1 MKKILILGANSYIG
15 TSFENYI
22 QQKYPDDYE
31 IHTISLHGDTW
42 RHENWSSYDSI
53 LNVTGKAHADISKLS
68 EEQKQEYYA
77 INCDLAVETAKKAIE
92 DGAAQYIY
100 LSSIIIYGD
109 SSNSRTPVRIT
120 ADTKPAPS
128 NFYGDSKWQAEQKLQ
143 ELFRTAEKT
152 TGHTRLVLIRLPMI
166 YGPGCKGNYKTLVKM
181 SQKLPLFPTYHNER
195 SVLHIDHLTE
205 YLRNLV
211 NSGTGG
217 LYLPQDD
224 TCRSTPDMVFELA
237 EAAGRRM
244 YHAAWMNPFV
254 RLAFYLP
261 GKPGRLARKAFGTLV
276 IDHELSKSS
285 QGSQS
290 SQNGHKQKRIS
301 ADPTVSIITVTYNSE
316 KTLRH
321 TIESVLAQT
330 YAKIEYWIID
340 GASSDHT
347 VEIAESY
354 RAELEAKGIRYHI
367 LSEPDNGI
375 YDAMNKGI
383 RHATGEIIGII
394 NSDDWYELDAVQTA
408 VETFQNTGCDL
419 MYANIRMYK
428 ADGSSFVKKARTRK
442 FQTSRDWNHP
452 TTFVCA
458 ECYKKYPFRKLGIH
472 DDYGFFL
479 QMRKQGKKIVT
490 VDRVLADFHMGG
502 ASNHKDLKAAKKRIR
517 DRYLYCYRINGYSRW
532 YLIECVAIEA
542 AKFLLG

>member
-22 QQKYPDDYE
+22 YQKYPEDYE

-152 TGHTRLVLIRLPMI
+152 TGHTRLVLLRLPMI

-211 NSGTGG
+211 DSGTGG

-244 YHAAWMNPFV
+244 YHAAWMTPFV

-285 QGSQS
+285 QS
-290 SQNGHKQKRIS
+290 SQNGHKQKQIS

-330 YAKIEYWIID
+330 YTKIEYWIID

-347 VEIAESY
+347 VEIAEAY
-354 RAELEAKGIRYHI
+354 RPKLQAKGIRYHI
-367 LSEPDNGI
+367 LSEPDNSI

-394 NSDDWYELDAVQTA
+394 NSDDRYEPEAVQTA
-408 VETFQNTGCDL
+408 VETFQHTACDL

-452 TTFVCA
+452 TTFVRA

>member
-22 QQKYPDDYE
+22 YQKYPEDYE

-152 TGHTRLVLIRLPMI
+152 TGHTRLVLLRLPMI

-211 NSGTGG
+211 DSGTGG

-285 QGSQS
+285 QS
-290 SQNGHKQKRIS
+290 SQNGHKQKQIS

-330 YAKIEYWIID
+330 YTKIEYWIID

-347 VEIAESY
+347 VEIAEAY
-354 RAELEAKGIRYHI
+354 RPKLQAKGIRYHI

-394 NSDDWYELDAVQTA
+394 NSDDRYEPEAVQTA
-408 VETFQNTGCDL
+408 VETFQHTACDL

-452 TTFVCA
+452 TTFVRA
-458 ECYKKYPFRKLGIH
+458 ECYKKYPYRKLGIH

>member
-31 IHTISLHGDTW
+31 IHTTSLRGDAW
-42 RHENWSSYDSI
+42 RQEDWSGYDSI
-53 LNVTGKAHADISKLS
+53 LNVTGKAHADIAQLS
-68 EEQKQEYYA
+68 EAQKQEYYTV
-77 INCDLAVETAKKAIE
+77 NCGLAVEAAKKAIA

-100 LSSIIIYGD
+100 LSSIIVYGD

-152 TGHTRLVLIRLPMI
+152 TGHTRLVLLRLPMI

-211 NSGTGG
+211 DSGTGG

-244 YHAAWMNPFV
+244 CHAAWMNPFV

-290 SQNGHKQKRIS
+290 SQNGHKQKQIS

-330 YAKIEYWIID
+330 YTKIEYWIID

-347 VEIAESY
+347 VEIAEAY
-354 RAELEAKGIRYHI
+354 RPKLQAKGIRYHI
-367 LSEPDNGI
+367 LSEPDSGI

-383 RHATGEIIGII
+383 CHAAGEIIGII
-394 NSDDWYELDAVQTA
+394 NSDDWYEPEAVQTA

-428 ADGSSFVKKARTRK
+428 ADGSTFIKKARTRK

-452 TTFVCA
+452 TTFVRS
-458 ECYKKYPFRKLGIH
+458 ECYKEHPFRQLGIH

-479 QMRKQGKKIVT
+479 QMRKLGKRIVT
-490 VDRVLADFHMGG
+490 VDKVLADFHMGG

>member
-22 QQKYPDDYE
+22 YQKYPEDYE

-152 TGHTRLVLIRLPMI
+152 TGHTRLVLLRLPMI

-211 NSGTGG
+211 DSGTGG

-254 RLAFYLP
+254 RLAFYLL

-285 QGSQS
+285 QS
-290 SQNGHKQKRIS
+290 SQNGHKQKQIS

-330 YAKIEYWIID
+330 YTKIEYWIID

-347 VEIAESY
+347 VEIAEAY
-354 RAELEAKGIRYHI
+354 RPKLQAKGIRYHI

-394 NSDDWYELDAVQTA
+394 NSDDRYEPEAVQTA
-408 VETFQNTGCDL
+408 VETFQHTACDL

-452 TTFVCA
+452 TTFVRA

>member
-22 QQKYPDDYE
+22 YQKYPEDYE

-42 RHENWSSYDSI
+42 RNENWSSYDSI

-109 SSNSRTPVRIT
+109 SSNSRIPVRIT
-120 ADTKPAPS
+120 TDTKPTPS

-143 ELFRTAEKT
+143 ELFRAAEKT
-152 TGHTRLVLIRLPMI
+152 TRHTRLVLLRLPMI
-166 YGPGCKGNYKTLVKM
+166 YGPGCKGNYKTLVKLA
-181 SQKLPLFPTYHNER
+181 QKLPLFPTYHNER
-195 SVLHIDHLTE
+195 SVLHIDQLAE

-211 NSGTGG
+211 ERGENG
-217 LYLPQDD
+217 LFLPQDD

-285 QGSQS
+285 QSN
-290 SQNGHKQKRIS
+290 QNGHKQKQIS
-301 ADPTVSIITVTYNSE
+301 VDPTVSIITVTYNSE

-347 VEIAESY
+347 LEIAESY
-354 RAELEAKGIRYHI
+354 RTKLQAKGICYHI
-367 LSEPDNGI
+367 LSEPDSGI

-394 NSDDWYELDAVQTA
+394 NSDDRYEPEAVQTA
-408 VETFQNTGCDL
+408 VETFQHTACDL

-452 TTFVCA
+452 TTFVRS
-458 ECYKKYPFRKLGIH
+458 ECYKEHPFRQLGIH

-479 QMRKQGKKIVT
+479 QMRKLGKRIVT
-490 VDRVLADFHMGG
+490 VDKVLADFHMGG

>member
-1 MKKILILGANSYIG
+1 MKKIQILGANSYIG

-22 QQKYPDDYE
+22 YQKYPEDYE

-152 TGHTRLVLIRLPMI
+152 TGHTRLVLLRLPMI

-211 NSGTGG
+211 DSGTGG

-285 QGSQS
+285 QS
-290 SQNGHKQKRIS
+290 SQNGHKQKQIS

-330 YAKIEYWIID
+330 YTKIEYWIID

-347 VEIAESY
+347 VEIAEAY
-354 RAELEAKGIRYHI
+354 RPKLQAKGIRYHI

-394 NSDDWYELDAVQTA
+394 NSDDRYEPEAVQTA
-408 VETFQNTGCDL
+408 VETFQHTACDL

-452 TTFVCA
+452 TTFVRA

>member
-15 TSFENYI
+15 TSFENYM

-31 IHTISLHGDTW
+31 IHTTSLHGDAW
-42 RHENWSSYDSI
+42 RQEDWSGYDSI
-53 LNVTGKAHADISKLS
+53 LNVTGKAHADITQLS
-68 EEQKQEYYA
+68 EAQKQEYYA
-77 INCDLAVETAKKAIE
+77 VNCDLAVEAAKKAIE
-92 DGAAQYIY
+92 DGAMQYIY
-100 LSSIIIYGD
+100 FSSIIVYGD
-109 SSNSRTPVRIT
+109 SSNSRKPVRIT
-120 ADTKPAPS
+120 AQTPPHPS

-143 ELFRTAEKT
+143 ELFRAAEKT
-152 TGHTRLVLIRLPMI
+152 TRHTRLVLLRLPMI
-166 YGPGCKGNYKTLVKM
+166 YGPGCKGNYKILVKM

-211 NSGTGG
+211 ERGESG
-217 LYLPQDD
+217 LFLPQDD

-394 NSDDWYELDAVQTA
+394 NSDDWYEPDAVQTA
-408 VETFQNTGCDL
+408 VETFQNTACDL

-452 TTFVCA
+452 TTFVRA

-479 QMRKQGKKIVT
+479 QMRKQGRKIVT

-502 ASNHKDLKAAKKRIR
+502 ASNHKNLKAAKKRIR

>member
-22 QQKYPDDYE
+22 YQKYPEDYE

-152 TGHTRLVLIRLPMI
+152 TGHTRLVLLRLPMI

-211 NSGTGG
+211 DSGTGG

-244 YHAAWMNPFV
+244 CHAAWMNPFV

-290 SQNGHKQKRIS
+290 SQNGHKQKQIS

-330 YAKIEYWIID
+330 YTKIEYWIID

-347 VEIAESY
+347 VEIAEAY
-354 RAELEAKGIRYHI
+354 RPKLQAKGIRYHI
-367 LSEPDNGI
+367 LSEPDSGI

-394 NSDDWYELDAVQTA
+394 NSDDWYEPEAVQTA
-408 VETFQNTGCDL
+408 VETFQHTACDL

-452 TTFVCA
+452 TTFVRS
-458 ECYKKYPFRKLGIH
+458 ECYKEHPFRQLGIH

-479 QMRKQGKKIVT
+479 QMRKLGKRIVT
-490 VDRVLADFHMGG
+490 VDKVLADFHMGG

>member
-22 QQKYPDDYE
+22 YQKYPEDYE

-152 TGHTRLVLIRLPMI
+152 TGHTRLVLLRLPMI

-211 NSGTGG
+211 DSGTGG

-237 EAAGRRM
+237 EAAERRM

-285 QGSQS
+285 QS
-290 SQNGHKQKRIS
+290 SQNGHKQKQIS

-330 YAKIEYWIID
+330 YTKIEYWIID

-347 VEIAESY
+347 VEIAEAY
-354 RAELEAKGIRYHI
+354 RPKLQAKGIRYHI

-394 NSDDWYELDAVQTA
+394 NSDDRYEPEAVQTA
-408 VETFQNTGCDL
+408 VETFQHTACDL

-452 TTFVCA
+452 TTFVRA

>member
-1 MKKILILGANSYIG
+1 MKKILILGANSYIS

-92 DGAAQYIY
+92 GGAAQYIY

-152 TGHTRLVLIRLPMI
+152 TGHTRLVLLRLPMI

-394 NSDDWYELDAVQTA
+394 NSDDWYEPEAVQTA
-408 VETFQNTGCDL
+408 VETFQHTACDL

-452 TTFVCA
+452 TTFVRA

>member
-22 QQKYPDDYE
+22 YQKYPEDYE

-152 TGHTRLVLIRLPMI
+152 TGHTRLVLLRLPMI

-211 NSGTGG
+211 DSGTGG

-244 YHAAWMNPFV
+244 YHAAWMTPFV

-285 QGSQS
+285 QS
-290 SQNGHKQKRIS
+290 SQNGHKQKQIS

-330 YAKIEYWIID
+330 YTKIEYWIID

-347 VEIAESY
+347 VEIAEAY
-354 RAELEAKGIRYHI
+354 RPKLQAKGIRYHI

-394 NSDDWYELDAVQTA
+394 NSDDRYEPEAVQTA
-408 VETFQNTGCDL
+408 VETFQHTACDL

-452 TTFVCA
+452 TTFVRA

>member
-1 MKKILILGANSYIG
+1 
-15 TSFENYI
+15 
-22 QQKYPDDYE
+22 
-31 IHTISLHGDTW
+31 
-42 RHENWSSYDSI
+42 
-53 LNVTGKAHADISKLS
+53 
-68 EEQKQEYYA
+68 
-77 INCDLAVETAKKAIE
+77 
-92 DGAAQYIY
+92 
-100 LSSIIIYGD
+100 
-109 SSNSRTPVRIT
+109 
-120 ADTKPAPS
+120 
-128 NFYGDSKWQAEQKLQ
+128 
-143 ELFRTAEKT
+143 
-152 TGHTRLVLIRLPMI
+152 MI

-394 NSDDWYELDAVQTA
+394 NSDDWYEPEAVQTA

-452 TTFVCA
+452 TTFVRA

>member
-22 QQKYPDDYE
+22 YQKYPEDYE

-100 LSSIIIYGD
+100 LSSIIVYGD

-152 TGHTRLVLIRLPMI
+152 TGHTRLVLLRLPMI

-211 NSGTGG
+211 DSGTGG

-285 QGSQS
+285 QS
-290 SQNGHKQKRIS
+290 SQNGHKQKQIS

-330 YAKIEYWIID
+330 YTKIEYWIID

-347 VEIAESY
+347 VEIAEAY
-354 RAELEAKGIRYHI
+354 RPKLQAKGIRYHI

-394 NSDDWYELDAVQTA
+394 NRDDRYEPEAVQTA
-408 VETFQNTGCDL
+408 VETFQHTACDL

-452 TTFVCA
+452 TTFVRA

>member
-22 QQKYPDDYE
+22 YQKYPEDYE

-53 LNVTGKAHADISKLS
+53 LNVTGKAHTDISKLS

-152 TGHTRLVLIRLPMI
+152 TGHTRLVLLRLPMI

-211 NSGTGG
+211 DSGTGG

-285 QGSQS
+285 QS
-290 SQNGHKQKRIS
+290 SQNGHKQKQIS

-330 YAKIEYWIID
+330 YTKIEYWIID

-347 VEIAESY
+347 VEIAEAY
-354 RAELEAKGIRYHI
+354 RPKLQAKGIRYHI

-394 NSDDWYELDAVQTA
+394 NSDDRYEPEAVQTA
-408 VETFQNTGCDL
+408 VETFQHTACDL

-452 TTFVCA
+452 TTFVRA

>member
-22 QQKYPDDYE
+22 YQKYPEDYE

-152 TGHTRLVLIRLPMI
+152 TGHTRLVLLRLPMI

-211 NSGTGG
+211 DSGTGG

-285 QGSQS
+285 QS
-290 SQNGHKQKRIS
+290 SQNGHKQKQIS
-301 ADPTVSIITVTYNSE
+301 ADPTVSIITETYNSE

-330 YAKIEYWIID
+330 YTKIEYWIID

-347 VEIAESY
+347 VEIAEAY
-354 RAELEAKGIRYHI
+354 RPKLQAKGIRYHI

-394 NSDDWYELDAVQTA
+394 NSDDRYEPEAVQTA
-408 VETFQNTGCDL
+408 VETFQHTACDL

-452 TTFVCA
+452 TTFVRA

>member
-15 TSFENYI
+15 TSFENYM

-31 IHTISLHGDTW
+31 IHTTSLHGDAW
-42 RHENWSSYDSI
+42 RQEDWSGYDSI
-53 LNVTGKAHADISKLS
+53 LNVTGKAHADIAQLS
-68 EEQKQEYYA
+68 EAQKQEYYTV
-77 INCDLAVETAKKAIE
+77 NCDLAVEAAKKAIE
-92 DGAAQYIY
+92 DGAMQYIY
-100 LSSIIIYGD
+100 FSSIIVYGD
-109 SSNSRTPVRIT
+109 SSNSRKPVRIT
-120 ADTKPAPS
+120 AQTPPHPS

-143 ELFRTAEKT
+143 ELFRAAEKT
-152 TGHTRLVLIRLPMI
+152 TRHTRLVLLRLPMI
-166 YGPGCKGNYKTLVKM
+166 YGPGCKGNYKILVKM

-211 NSGTGG
+211 DSGTDG

-244 YHAAWMNPFV
+244 CHAAWMNPFV

-290 SQNGHKQKRIS
+290 NQNGHKQKQIS

-394 NSDDWYELDAVQTA
+394 NSDDWYEPEAVQTA
-408 VETFQNTGCDL
+408 VETFQHTACDL

-452 TTFVCA
+452 TTFVRA

-479 QMRKQGKKIVT
+479 QMRKLGKRIVT
-490 VDRVLADFHMGG
+490 VDKVLADFHMGG

>member
-22 QQKYPDDYE
+22 YQKYPEDYE

-152 TGHTRLVLIRLPMI
+152 TGHTRLVLLRLPMI

-211 NSGTGG
+211 DSGTGG

-285 QGSQS
+285 QS
-290 SQNGHKQKRIS
+290 SQNGHKQKQIS

-347 VEIAESY
+347 VEIAEAY
-354 RAELEAKGIRYHI
+354 RPKLQAKGIRYHI

-394 NSDDWYELDAVQTA
+394 NSDDRYEPEAVQTA
-408 VETFQNTGCDL
+408 VETFQHTACDL

-452 TTFVCA
+452 TTFVRA

>member
-22 QQKYPDDYE
+22 YQKYPEDYE

-152 TGHTRLVLIRLPMI
+152 TGHTRLVLLRLPMI
-166 YGPGCKGNYKTLVKM
+166 YGPGCKGNYKTLVKI

-211 NSGTGG
+211 DSGTGG

-285 QGSQS
+285 QS
-290 SQNGHKQKRIS
+290 SQNGHKQKQIS

-330 YAKIEYWIID
+330 YTKIEYWIID

-347 VEIAESY
+347 VEIAEAY
-354 RAELEAKGIRYHI
+354 RPKLQAKGIRYHI

-394 NSDDWYELDAVQTA
+394 NSDDRYEPEAVQTA
-408 VETFQNTGCDL
+408 VETFQHTACDL

-452 TTFVCA
+452 TTFVRA

>member
-22 QQKYPDDYE
+22 YQKYPEDYE

-152 TGHTRLVLIRLPMI
+152 TGHTRLVLLRLPMI

-211 NSGTGG
+211 DSGTGG

-285 QGSQS
+285 QS
-290 SQNGHKQKRIS
+290 SQNGHKQKQIS

-330 YAKIEYWIID
+330 YTKIEYWIID

-347 VEIAESY
+347 VEIAEAY
-354 RAELEAKGIRYHI
+354 RPKLQAKGIRYHI

-394 NSDDWYELDAVQTA
+394 NSDDRYEPEAVQTA
-408 VETFQNTGCDL
+408 VETFQHTACDL

-452 TTFVCA
+452 TTFVRA